1 MKKTLI
7 TLIGALCIVAAS
19 ANMAVAT
26 TTAPGSA
33 ARSTVNGAS
42 PASSGF
48 APKCPPAAVV
58 AKALALALCGSHF
71 TNENGTVE
79 CYYTSKGSSVPKANI
94 QWLTHL
100 AQTTFSSDKK
110 FYKSLGTA
118 VLVTSLGKGV
128 AAFGVPSLF
137 LEFLKGTALCTI
149 KAGVSL
155 PHLET
160 LARELLKS
168 YW

>member
-7 TLIGALCIVAAS
+7 TLISALCIVATS
-19 ANMAVAT
+19 ATMAVAA

-33 ARSTVNGAS
+33 ARSTVTGALS
-42 PASSGF
+42 ASSGF

-58 AKALALALCGSHF
+58 AKALALTLSGSHF

-79 CYYTSKGSSVPKANI
+79 CYYTRKGSSVPKANI

-100 AQTTFSSDKK
+100 AQATFSSDKK
-110 FYKSLGTA
+110 FYKSLGSA

-128 AAFGVPSLF
+128 AAFGVPSTF
-137 LEFLKGTALCTI
+137 LEFVKGTALCTI

-155 PHLET
+155 PHLVT
-160 LARELLKS
+160 LAKELLKS